1 MQTYQQLIYDKE
13 VGLQEALKSRDL
25 APGNGL
31 TVYSL
36 LETMLNRWGREVR
49 QRHLNLAWTGLAEKL
64 PSQACTT
71 TPTSAMRGGVP
82 PLPETNLNLTL
93 LTFAD

>member
-1 MQTYQQLIYDKE
+1 MQTYQQLIDDKE

-25 APGNGL
+25 TPGNGL

-49 QRHLNLAWTGLAEKL
+49 QRHLNLA
-64 PSQACTT
+64 
-71 TPTSAMRGGVP
+71 
-82 PLPETNLNLTL
+82 
-93 LTFAD
+93 